1 MKVIE
6 LLNKIANGE
15 KLPKKIKVYEVIYTL
30 DENSLNYMDE
40 DNKTDWLAFIDG
52 NELTTYEVEIIEEDN
67 KIKKI
72 II

>member
-40 DNKTDWLAFIDG
+40 DNKTHWLAYIDG
-52 NELTTYEVEIIEEDN
+52 N
-67 KIKKI
+67 
-72 II
+72 